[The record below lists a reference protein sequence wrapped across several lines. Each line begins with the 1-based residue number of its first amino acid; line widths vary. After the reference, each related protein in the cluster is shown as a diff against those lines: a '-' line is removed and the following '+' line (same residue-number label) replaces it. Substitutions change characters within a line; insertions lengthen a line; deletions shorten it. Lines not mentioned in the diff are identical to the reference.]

1 MLMVS
6 DLVGL
11 ARGAESVVDLAARSP
26 ARFASKR
33 PPRAAVVVWNVCRH
47 CNMTC
52 PHCYSSASLR
62 RSPRDLPTTEVLR
75 ILGELAAAG
84 VGNVVWSG
92 GEPLLREDL
101 TEFVART
108 RELGM
113 TPHLSTNGVLLA
125 EQARALAGA
134 GLAYAGVSLDAPGQK
149 NDAYRG
155 LVGGFDLAARGLAAA
170 RVAGI
175 KTGIRMTVTRRNAR
189 DLGAMLDLAGRLDVD
204 RFYVSHLVYAG
215 RALGIA
221 GDDLSPAESRSLLL
235 ALFDHVADAEGPR
248 PRVVTGGNDSG
259 GPLFVRWVGGRFG
272 AAAAERVKGAL
283 LRRGGNSAGEAILAI
298 DHRGRVHPDQFW
310 QSAVLGDLREQSF
323 TEILRH
329 PLRAELKEREQR
341 LGGRCGSCRFVGLCR
356 GSHRERAIARSQD
369 LWAPDPACVM
379 TDEEVGAV
387 RYPAGAFA

>member
-11 ARGAESVVDLAARSP
+11 ARGTESVVDLATRGP
-26 ARFASKR
+26 ARR
-33 PPRAAVVVWNVCRH
+33 PPRVSVVVWNVCRH
-47 CNMTC
+47 CNMKC
-52 PHCYSSASLR
+52 PHCDSSTSLR
-62 RSPRDLPTTEVLR
+62 RSPQELATAEVLR

-84 VGNVVWSG
+84 VGSVVWSG

-101 TEFVART
+101 ARLVART

-113 TPHLSTNGVLLA
+113 TPDLSTNGVLLS
-125 EQARALAGA
+125 EQARALADA

-155 LVGGFDLAARGLAAA
+155 LAGGFDLAVRGLEAT

-175 KTGIRMTVTRRNAR
+175 ETGIRMTVTRKNAR
-189 DLGAMLDLAGRLDVD
+189 DVGAMLDLAGRLGVD

-221 GDDLSPAESRSLLL
+221 GDDLSPSESRRLLL
-235 ALFDHVADAEGPR
+235 ELFDRVADAESPR

-259 GPLFVRWVGGRFG
+259 GPLFARWVGGRFG
-272 AAAAERVKGAL
+272 AAAGERVAGAL

-298 DHRGRVHPDQFW
+298 DHRGLVHPDQFW

-323 TEILRH
+323 AEVLAH
-329 PLRAELKEREQR
+329 PLRAELKERVQR
-341 LGGRCGSCRFVGLCR
+341 LVGRCGGCRFVGLCR
-356 GSHRERAIARSQD
+356 GSHRERALARSRD

-379 TDEEVGAV
+379 TDQEVGAIRV
-387 RYPAGAFA
+387 AAGAFA